1 MNYANKNSSQRNNS
15 ERDKRKLTRFISF
28 ALILSFFIS
37 SIITP
42 LFANNTYAVSTDISS
57 KTSTYL
63 KVSAMQGCIQNID
76 TGKLTNLH
84 DGALKDYI
92 DESNASNGLWFT
104 EVGFGIKETEVNI
117 GYINSETGIKS
128 CNSILSDI
136 KSELG
141 YSSYTGS
148 GGLLCVLMNRA
159 GLKRENGTTCE
170 TGNGKFKEI
179 YKLAAAFNDVANEK
193 LYSNKGI
200 VLDDAGWYIMYKNT
214 FFKGCGA
221 QVAANQTMPESDT
234 IYINVNTVGGSDAS
248 KSGTNY
254 EGLSKNTT
262 VPVRTDLGSG
272 KKINMKCSEVASN
285 INKYVDA
292 YVKYLKANPDEK
304 VEDGSVGETE
314 TGTGADEKTTCAIDG
329 VGWVVC
335 PVMNFLATIADT
347 AFDFL
352 ASNLLETSAKTVSS
366 DSESA
371 TYKAW
376 KVMRDIANVVFVI
389 AFLIIIFSQLSSFGI
404 DNYGIKKLLPKII
417 IAAILVNVSF
427 IICQLAVDISNILG
441 YSLKSLFD
449 GLGDYIKT
457 PTDAVAGS
465 KNVLGGATLMA
476 GLLAA
481 GVTLALA
488 VSIPVIIS
496 ALFALLV
503 IVIILLAR
511 NALIVLLV
519 VISPLA
525 FVAYLLPNT
534 EEYFTK
540 WRKTFTALL
549 LVFPIISVV
558 FGASALAAGI
568 VKSTADNQLTQVMA
582 IGVALIP
589 LFIVPGLLKKSIDSV
604 GNIGAKIS
612 GMGDGIGKRFG
623 DKYSGSSY
631 KKHLES
637 KKAEDIARTKTGSYR
652 GNNPFRRVHSYA
664 NRGIN
669 SNSAFNALTRGYG
682 SQLELAS
689 EGQLAED
696 IDKQKKAFNGNDNL
710 ANAWVN
716 SGGDLSRVP
725 ANTLS
730 TAEQSQ
736 FRNMQRANH
745 NRNPAS
751 FLAAN
756 QLLAESGKGSAAAL
770 VSGFEAAERT
780 GASAS
785 MVDSNIQS
793 TLSSLKKSGR
803 GDLFEDLSNEYAS
816 IITPATATSPAVTTR
831 EARAGVTRVD
841 AGHGWDFVAPSSISA
856 GNVRS
861 ANPAL
866 GIREGAGRASYEAYL
881 SADPNNALK
890 ALNGFSQMDSATQSE
905 LRTEIL
911 DAVNSHHALTS
922 LTPAVAGTP
931 GPASGMFSTIEE
943 ARLYIN
949 GR

>member
-42 LFANNTYAVSTDISS
+42 LFANNIFAASTDISS

-117 GYINSETGIKS
+117 GYINSDTGIKS

-148 GGLLCVLMNRA
+148 DGLLCVLMNRA

-304 VEDGSVGETE
+304 VEDGSVDETE

-335 PVMNFLATIADT
+335 PVMNFLATITDT

-366 DSESA
+366 GSDSA

-488 VSIPVIIS
+488 ISIPVIIS
-496 ALFALLV
+496 ALFALLI

-549 LVFPIISVV
+549 LVFPVISVV

-612 GMGDGIGKRFG
+612 GMGDNIGKNAG
-623 DKYSGSSY
+623 NKYANSSIA
-631 KKHLES
+631 KHMAGV
-637 KKAEDIARTKTGSYR
+637 KADNIARTKTGNYV
-652 GNNPFRRVHSYA
+652 GLNPARKLRSSM
-664 NRGIN
+664 NGRIN
-669 SNSAFNALTRGYG
+669 SNSLYNKATKGYG
-682 SQLELAS
+682 SQLELARQS
-689 EGQLAED
+689 QNRSD
-696 IDKQKKAFNGNDNL
+696 IKDAVDMFDGDDVL
-710 ANAWVN
+710 ANAWIETQGDKTKIAA
-716 SGGDLSRVP
+716 SSFDLSQAQKDKLQKMR
-725 ANTLS
+725 
-730 TAEQSQ
+730 QSGQ
-736 FRNMQRANH
+736 QNKS
-745 NRNPAS
+745 AS
-751 FLAAN
+751 YLGAADMLAS
-756 QLLAESGKGSAAAL
+756 SGKSSSAQIVSAL
-770 VSGFEAAERT
+770 NQAKSAGANNMDIEASRE
-780 GASAS
+780 SAIA
-785 MVDSNIQS
+785 NYR
-793 TLSSLKKSGR
+793 KNGR
-803 GDLFEDLSNEYAS
+803 GDNVADLSNTRPGMAAK
-816 IITPATATSPAVTTR
+816 IAATPAGAPSPAMSQESGWAEISAASVHR
-831 EARAGVTRVD
+831 EGVKLKRDPVSGAVLSESTGATAYRNNLESNSDKTIQALRAYESMDGRAQAD
-841 AGHGWDFVAPSSISA
+841 AGYLILQAANHHAAAAAGPGAPAPAISSIA
-856 GNVRS
+856 D
-861 ANPAL
+861 AKTYF
-866 GIREGAGRASYEAYL
+866 GI
-881 SADPNNALK
+881 
-890 ALNGFSQMDSATQSE
+890 T
-905 LRTEIL
+905 T
-911 DAVNSHHALTS
+911 
-922 LTPAVAGTP
+922 
-931 GPASGMFSTIEE
+931 
-943 ARLYIN
+943 
-949 GR
+949 

>member
-1 MNYANKNSSQRNNS
+1 MNYANKNSSQKNDS

-37 SIITP
+37 STITP
-42 LFANNTYAVSTDISS
+42 LFANNAYAASTDIGS
-57 KTSTYL
+57 KTMTYL

-104 EVGFGIKETEVNI
+104 EAGFGIKETEVNI
-117 GYINSETGIKS
+117 GYINSDTGIKS

-200 VLDDAGWYIMYKNT
+200 VLDDAGWYIMYRDT
-214 FFKGCGA
+214 FLKGCGA
-221 QVAANQTMPESDT
+221 APASNQTMPESDT
-234 IYINVNTVGGSDAS
+234 IYKDVYVVSNTDTS
-248 KSGTNY
+248 KKGTNY
-254 EGLSKNTT
+254 EGLSKKTN
-262 VPVRTDLGSG
+262 VPIRTDLGSG
-272 KKINMKCSEVASN
+272 KKINMNCSEVASN
-285 INKYVDA
+285 VNNYVDKYVE
-292 YVKYLKANPDEK
+292 YRLKHSDEK
-304 VEDGSVGETE
+304 ISGGGGVDEAGTGTE
-314 TGTGADEKTTCAIDG
+314 TDEKTTCAIDG

-335 PVMNFLATIADT
+335 PVMNFLATITDT

-366 DSESA
+366 GSDSA

-488 VSIPVIIS
+488 ISIPVIIS
-496 ALFALLV
+496 ALFALLI

-549 LVFPIISVV
+549 LVFPVISVV

-612 GMGDGIGKRFG
+612 GMGDKAGGHFGKKGGEAFEASRLGQYQQFRKQEKATRRGLIRSGVYEGRKGDPRNLMSGMNRRINDASGKFG
-623 DKYSGSSY
+623 M
-631 KKHLES
+631 L
-637 KKAEDIARTKTGSYR
+637 
-652 GNNPFRRVHSYA
+652 
-664 NRGIN
+664 
-669 SNSAFNALTRGYG
+669 NSASGI
-682 SQLELAS
+682 AS
-689 EGQLAED
+689 KEKNDDDLVKA
-696 IDKQKKAFNGNDNL
+696 QKKL
-710 ANAWVN
+710 
-716 SGGDLSRVP
+716 L
-725 ANTLS
+725 
-730 TAEQSQ
+730 EY
-736 FRNMQRANH
+736 
-745 NRNPAS
+745 NRNNRNIADS
-751 FLAAN
+751 DEGADH
-756 QLLAESGKGSAAAL
+756 AAL
-770 VSGFEAAERT
+770 VYEDALKGNDEIQIKAAFNDLISQGGSGVEYARSINENHFAGGKDDKKARMMKQFIQNEHSNLENKDNRLFGWAIGDPNAKIDDENHLNGLNNSQVIT
-780 GASAS
+780 QTAKSIDS
-785 MVDSNIQS
+785 SNI
-793 TLSSLKKSGR
+793 SSDRARAILDDKNLYKDIKDSQLKALQRKVAAGSGAT
-803 GDLFEDLSNEYAS
+803 NTVP
-816 IITPATATSPAVTTR
+816 ITPPAYTSPAR
-831 EARAGVTRVD
+831 
-841 AGHGWDFVAPSSISA
+841 
-856 GNVRS
+856 
-861 ANPAL
+861 
-866 GIREGAGRASYEAYL
+866 
-881 SADPNNALK
+881 K
-890 ALNGFSQMDSATQSE
+890 
-905 LRTEIL
+905 
-911 DAVNSHHALTS
+911 
-922 LTPAVAGTP
+922 
-931 GPASGMFSTIEE
+931 
-943 ARLYIN
+943 
-949 GR
+949 

>member
-1 MNYANKNSSQRNNS
+1 MNYANKNSSQKNDS

-42 LFANNTYAVSTDISS
+42 LFANNTYAASTDISS

-104 EVGFGIKETEVNI
+104 EAGFGIKETEVNI
-117 GYINSETGIKS
+117 GYINSDTGIKS

-148 GGLLCVLMNRA
+148 DGLLCVLMNRA

-304 VEDGSVGETE
+304 VEDGSVDETE

-335 PVMNFLATIADT
+335 PVMNFLATITDT

-366 DSESA
+366 GSDSA

-488 VSIPVIIS
+488 ISIPVIIS
-496 ALFALLV
+496 ALFALLI

-549 LVFPIISVV
+549 LVFPVISVV

-612 GMGDGIGKRFG
+612 GMGDSIGKNAG
-623 DKYSGSSY
+623 NKYSGSTF
-631 KKHLES
+631 KKHLDSE
-637 KKAEDIARTKTGSYR
+637 KADRVARTKTGNYVGS
-652 GNNPFRRVHSYA
+652 NPARRLRSRF
-664 NRGIN
+664 NRGLN
-669 SNSAFNALTRGYG
+669 SHSGFNALTGGYG
-682 SQLELAS
+682 SQLELARQS
-689 EGQLAED
+689 QNKED
-696 IDKQKKAFNGNDNL
+696 IKKSIDMLDNDDVL
-710 ANAWVN
+710 ASAWV
-716 SGGDLSRVP
+716 STRGDEGAIRRARTAGDISEAQEAKLMKMRQ
-725 ANTLS
+725 ANQHKKS
-730 TAEQSQ
+730 
-736 FRNMQRANH
+736 
-745 NRNPAS
+745 AS
-751 FLAAN
+751 FLAA
-756 QLLAESGKGSAAAL
+756 AEMLSSTGKGTSAEVVSAL
-770 VSGFEAAERT
+770 NSAQAVGANNMDIEASRE
-780 GASAS
+780 SAIA
-785 MVDSNIQS
+785 NYR
-793 TLSSLKKSGR
+793 KSGR
-803 GDLFEDLSNEYAS
+803 GDNVADLTNTRPGAGTTMTQAAGWGQVSAANVHRDGVHLDRD
-816 IITPATATSPAVTTR
+816 ATGAVTGVP
-831 EARAGVTRVD
+831 AG
-841 AGHGWDFVAPSSISA
+841 A
-856 GNVRS
+856 
-861 ANPAL
+861 
-866 GIREGAGRASYEAYL
+866 ASYRDNL
-881 SADPNNALK
+881 VSSSDKTIQALK
-890 ALNGFSQMDSATQSE
+890 AFDSMDGRAQADASYLILEAANAHAATRGS
-905 LRTEIL
+905 TTT
-911 DAVNSHHALTS
+911 LT
-922 LTPAVAGTP
+922 
-931 GPASGMFSTIEE
+931 TIED
-943 ARLYIN
+943 AKNFFSIN
-949 GR
+949 I